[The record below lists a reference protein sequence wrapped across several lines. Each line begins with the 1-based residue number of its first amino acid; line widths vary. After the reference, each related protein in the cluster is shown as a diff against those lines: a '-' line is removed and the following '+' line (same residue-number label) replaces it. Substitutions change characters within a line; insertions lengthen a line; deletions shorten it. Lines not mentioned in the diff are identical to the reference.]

1 MNSAPFVSIIIPTKN
16 AEKHI
21 QASIDSILN
30 QTYKYFEVIIVDAST
45 DNTKNIISAFNSSN
59 IALYNS
65 KSIGVYAA
73 MNQGIEIAKG
83 DWLLFLG
90 ADDLLYDKNVLK
102 DIFEDTTYPTDLIL
116 GKVENINI
124 SDKLIKRIYTNNFDC
139 GLYWRNTIHHQGIFY
154 RKSIFIKHRYN
165 EDFKILADYALNL
178 ELLRSK
184 TTSFFIDR
192 FISKSNADG
201 VSKRFTKELYQ
212 EELKL
217 KKQHTP
223 YWAYLLNCF
232 WIPIKRLLKS

>member
-192 FISKSNADG
+192 FIS
-201 VSKRFTKELYQ
+201 
-212 EELKL
+212 
-217 KKQHTP
+217 
-223 YWAYLLNCF
+223 
-232 WIPIKRLLKS
+232 